1 MKRISV
7 SKVRQ
12 FAEKKGIKSQSAL
25 ATAAGINPNT
35 ARRWWID
42 DPTLTRYEVSVIIAF
57 CDVLEIQPGDLFEYA
72 PNGDEVPDQ

>member
-7 SKVRQ
+7 SNVRLMAQ
-12 FAEKKGIKSQSAL
+12 KKGIKSQGAL
-25 ATAAGINPNT
+25 ATAANINPNT

-42 DPTLTRYEVSVIIAF
+42 DPTLTRYEASIIIAL

-72 PNGDEVPDQ
+72 PNGAETQA